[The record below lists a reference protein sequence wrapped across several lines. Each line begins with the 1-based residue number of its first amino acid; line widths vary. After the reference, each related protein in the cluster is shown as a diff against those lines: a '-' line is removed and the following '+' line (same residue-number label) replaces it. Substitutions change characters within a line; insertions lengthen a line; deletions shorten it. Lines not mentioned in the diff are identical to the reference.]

1 MVQWRR
7 DSRIRWS
14 DRRRNV
20 DDASRMHR
28 PKIRFGPFGKGRLNR
43 TFLSSFGF
51 KSPIE
56 GGTKP
61 ERSGSEGRPFPGTGP
76 SEERSRTTASK
87 ISINGEKISI
97 RSTPSMCLG
106 SDRSKKGW
114 WDDRTTTE
122 TGHHTNH
129 STWRCSA
136 RTSSEDGSDPYESP
150 WTIGEAQRDRG

>member
-7 DSRIRWS
+7 DARIRSS
-14 DRRRNV
+14 DRRGNV
-20 DDASRMHR
+20 GDASRMHR

-43 TFLSSFGF
+43 TSFSSFGF

-56 GGTKP
+56 GGAKP

-76 SEERSRTTASK
+76 SEERSRMKASK
-87 ISINGEKISI
+87 ISMNGGKISI
-97 RSTPSMCLG
+97 RPTPSMCLG
-106 SDRSKKGW
+106 SDRSEKGR
-114 WDDRTTTE
+114 WDDLTTTE

-129 STWRCSA
+129 LTWRCSR

-150 WTIGEAQRDRG
+150 WTKREA